1 MSYTVTTSNDLDRN
15 TLRTAY
21 ETNGMYENG
30 SWPFGDVDSS
40 LDTATKRREY
50 YLAIF
55 KGDSKHVTDGS
66 FNADGTPV
74 NGDTNTTAAGKGRI
88 YLTITEDPSTV
99 VEYVSGSISDGTFK
113 ADLSIHLDN
122 AAGNKSYLYDSN
134 YWDAVASCLVGLG
147 CTHYAVAVWHDD
159 TFNFLD
165 KIKAAIGTSSRY
177 THVSDTQ
184 VHVYSAASID
194 TEVKFSVS

>member
-1 MSYTVTTSNDLDRN
+1 MSYTVASSDDLDRN

-50 YLAIF
+50 YLAMF
-55 KGDSKHVTDGS
+55 KGDSKYVTDGS

-74 NGDTNTTAAGKGRI
+74 SGDTNTTAVGKGRI

-99 VEYVSGSISDGTFK
+99 IEYVSGSIFDGIFK
-113 ADLSIHLDN
+113 ADLSIHLN
-122 AAGNKSYLYDSN
+122 NSAGSKSYTHDRD

-147 CTHYAVAVWHDD
+147 GTYYEVSVWHDD
-159 TFNFLD
+159 TFNFLN

-184 VHVYSAASID
+184 VHVYSATSID
-194 TEVKFSVS
+194 TEVKFSLS